1 MNSNNND
8 LNKIESQKK
17 EEYSKDNLYEIIS
30 NLQIKIENIEKQNIE
45 IKNSYSSQIN
55 KLNETVL
62 NLQEKIDFLEKEI
75 SILKNKNLEEKYQ
88 FELNKETKKPLNI
101 KDSIDNIFEVI
112 ENPWINEKNYYILYN
127 RDYLAKLDNSFYM
140 YPIKSK
146 NKLEKN
152 NIYKLIY
159 NISYISGKFR
169 VGFGELGI
177 NNKQLKEKGS
187 IGLTN
192 EGLYIEGEKISD
204 IKIEKENKEIIF
216 IINLKENQNFFEVF
230 KDGESFGKYNFN
242 LDNIYGLASMHNGSV
257 EIKTLRNID

>member
-1 MNSNNND
+1 
-8 LNKIESQKK
+8 
-17 EEYSKDNLYEIIS
+17 
-30 NLQIKIENIEKQNIE
+30 
-45 IKNSYSSQIN
+45 
-55 KLNETVL
+55 
-62 NLQEKIDFLEKEI
+62 
-75 SILKNKNLEEKYQ
+75 
-88 FELNKETKKPLNI
+88 
-101 KDSIDNIFEVI
+101 
-112 ENPWINEKNYYILYN
+112 
-127 RDYLAKLDNSFYM
+127 M

-187 IGLTN
+187 IGLTEN
-192 EGLYIEGEKISD
+192 GLYREGEKISD
-204 IKIEKENKEIIF
+204 IKIAKENKEIIF
-216 IINLKENQNFFEVF
+216 IINLKENPNFFEVF